1 MCGIIAGVAAA
12 GPGTKITH
20 EGTAERAR
28 GLAERLNHRGPDD
41 IGVHV
46 EDSFWMGH
54 TRLSI
59 VDPNHGH
66 QPLMNHAKTAFVVAN
81 GEIYN
86 HKELKAELGVD
97 ESELVTHSDSEV
109 IIHGYKRLGNG
120 ICNKL
125 IGMFGFVLVTETGDV
140 LACRDKVG
148 IKPLYMGKSKD
159 GTEML
164 FSSEL
169 KGIVDQCHVE
179 DLILV
184 PAGHYWTR
192 ETGLVDYYNPE
203 WDVDNFSANFTESV
217 EELTRAGV
225 IAGHL
230 QPSAVAGSAG
240 SSKPEFKTTDDCVQ
254 ALEKAVIRR
263 CMADVEI
270 GLLLSGGLD
279 SSIIG
284 AIMTQPH
291 VKKHLTATGKIKS
304 FAVGQEG
311 SPDILAARAV
321 SKQLGTEHIEAI
333 FTPEMAFEALDK
345 VIYHAETYEP
355 ELIRSCIPNYFL
367 AQKTAEHVKVVLTGE
382 GSDELWSGYLY
393 YGDCD
398 DASALQEENR
408 RILKAVQFVNLQ
420 RSDRMSMAHSLEAR
434 VPFFDTEYI
443 STAMAV
449 NPAKKMIK
457 KGASKDVEQHCEK
470 WLLRKQYEEIVAP
483 EVVWRTKAMQ
493 CEGVGMTWVNTLQK
507 YINEN
512 LVSDEEFAAAAERFP
527 NNTPQSK
534 EEFYYRSVF
543 DKNFPNCDKFI
554 HVWDNGCRAGGASWK
569 TEAYTRAGL
578 VDVESLRKGHGLGD
592 QITV

>member
-1 MCGIIAGVAAA
+1 VLAA
-12 GPGTKITH
+12 
-20 EGTAERAR
+20 
-28 GLAERLNHRGPDD
+28 RLTHRGPDD

-59 VDPNHGH
+59 VDPAHGH
-66 QPLMNHAKTAFVVAN
+66 QPLSNQAKTSHVVVN

-86 HKELKAELGVD
+86 HKELKEELGIPAD
-97 ESELVTHSDSEV
+97 EMVTQSDSEV
-109 IIHGYKRLGNG
+109 VIHGYKKLGNE
-120 ICNKL
+120 ICNRL

-148 IKPLYMGKSKD
+148 VKPLYMGKSKD

-169 KGIVDQCHVE
+169 KGIVDQCEPE
-179 DLILV
+179 DLMLV

-192 ETGLVDYYNPE
+192 ESGLVDYYQPE
-203 WDVDNFSANFTESV
+203 WDVDNYSAQFETE
-217 EELTRAGV
+217 ERGAEAEGN
-225 IAGHL
+225 
-230 QPSAVAGSAG
+230 
-240 SSKPEFKTTDDCVQ
+240 SSSPAKGKKFATAADCV
-254 ALEKAVIRR
+254 ASLEKAIIRR

-279 SSIIG
+279 SSITG
-284 AIMTQPH
+284 AIMIQPH
-291 VKKHLTATGKIKS
+291 VKKFLTATDRIKS

-333 FTPEMAFEALDK
+333 FTPEMAFEVLEK
-345 VIYHAETYEP
+345 VVYHAETYEP

-367 AQKTAEHVKVVLTGE
+367 AKKTAEHVKVVLTGE
-382 GSDELWSGYLY
+382 GADELWSGYLY
-393 YGDCD
+393 YGDCK
-398 DASALQEENR
+398 DAAALQEENR

-434 VPFFDTEYI
+434 VPFFDVENI
-443 STAMAV
+443 STAMRV
-449 NPAKKMIK
+449 DPAQKLIM
-457 KGASKDVEQHCEK
+457 KGADNETPQHCEK
-470 WLLRKQYEEIVAP
+470 YMLRKMYEDILAK

-507 YINEN
+507 HISDN
-512 LVSDEEFAAAAERFP
+512 LVTDAEFAAVGERFP
-527 NNTPQSK
+527 NNPPQSK
-534 EEFYYRSVF
+534 EEYYYRSIF
-543 DKNFPNCDKFI
+543 DKHFPNCDKFV
-554 HVWDNGCRAGGASWK
+554 HVWDNGCRAGGAAWK
-569 TEAYTRAGL
+569 NEQYTRAGL
-578 VDVESLRKGHGLGD
+578 VDTELLRKGHGLGD